1 MSIYLSKTDFIQS
14 LDCRSSVWFSKHQ
27 PEKLSSHSET
37 DLWRMEQG
45 NEFES
50 VVRQLF
56 PEGVLIDGHAQEA
69 VKKTEQTI
77 ADGASCLFQATAMA
91 GDCLAKVD
99 ILQRSG
105 DAWKLLE
112 VKSSTEVKPEH
123 LFDAAFQT
131 RVLEQAGY
139 DISEIFIVIAN
150 NQYELSDTFDPAGI
164 SLMVDVT
171 DDVRE
176 VMEEIEE
183 LIEPALMVLRTN
195 EPPSPA
201 EHPCGLKPKDCPSA
215 FHCYPELPEQ
225 HVFEIPRIR
234 YDRARDMYD
243 AGLISMHDLKDLSGL
258 NTAQQFHVR
267 LVQSGEPVLDR
278 EGLQHFLSQLT
289 YPLSFLDYETANP
302 VIPLFEDYRP
312 YEQIVFQL
320 SLHVLPAPGAEL
332 QHHEF
337 LARGE
342 VDPAPKLARFLHN
355 TLPPEGSVIVWNQ
368 SFESARN
375 RELGERVPAAAP
387 FFEDLNRR
395 IVDLMDVVADGLF
408 VDPRFGGSAS
418 IKNVLPV
425 LVPEMSYDDLEVGNG
440 SLASLRWLQTRN
452 EADPAR
458 KEQVRQHL
466 LDYCRQDTLA
476 MVALLK
482 VFRQLSEA

>member
-1 MSIYLSKTDFIQS
+1 
-14 LDCRSSVWFSKHQ
+14 
-27 PEKLSSHSET
+27 
-37 DLWRMEQG
+37 MEQG

-243 AGLISMHDLKDLSGL
+243 AG
-258 NTAQQFHVR
+258 
-267 LVQSGEPVLDR
+267 P
-278 EGLQHFLSQLT
+278 
-289 YPLSFLDYETANP
+289 SFRCMT
-302 VIPLFEDYRP
+302 
-312 YEQIVFQL
+312 
-320 SLHVLPAPGAEL
+320 
-332 QHHEF
+332 
-337 LARGE
+337 
-342 VDPAPKLARFLHN
+342 
-355 TLPPEGSVIVWNQ
+355 
-368 SFESARN
+368 
-375 RELGERVPAAAP
+375 
-387 FFEDLNRR
+387 
-395 IVDLMDVVADGLF
+395 
-408 VDPRFGGSAS
+408 
-418 IKNVLPV
+418 
-425 LVPEMSYDDLEVGNG
+425 
-440 SLASLRWLQTRN
+440 
-452 EADPAR
+452 
-458 KEQVRQHL
+458 
-466 LDYCRQDTLA
+466 
-476 MVALLK
+476 
-482 VFRQLSEA
+482 